1 MSALLLLLVAGSA
14 GVYFA
19 RLVFPMR
26 PDLALLS
33 GPAFLATAW
42 ALIVGIAVSRGLTL
56 QILWAPFWSV
66 TTLSSAVGI
75 YFIVRDR
82 SAALL
87 LFILPAAASLILMA
101 PYVVHGFAS
110 FPGSWFW
117 DGFAYL
123 AGGESLWR
131 FPRGGDIDS
140 PSLLYQFGHITIRG
154 RFISSAL
161 IGVLKGAFPFG
172 GDVQAATGYFLL
184 YCVFTFSCAT
194 AMLAKV
200 VFPSRQALQTIFVIV
215 ATVSGPLLNLIW
227 ANNFDHLLAMSIAP
241 AMLALAFGTG
251 GISYRQF
258 AALGALAAAQFYVY
272 PELAP
277 LFILPAALVL
287 LFRLSNEPG
296 GASKYAAVTICIFVA
311 AIVAAPLFTE
321 MLSFLKNQ
329 IVGVFSAPS
338 PGARAGNGL
347 FPTFLNPLCAGG
359 SIFSLYEPFAK
370 CLLTLSG
377 VINFIIGVTGG
388 VVILLALQEYRTRP
402 ALVASVVLFTA
413 AIGYFLF
420 VERYDYGSYK
430 ICEVAW
436 IPTLTLCALTAAN
449 WNGWQRKLAISLAL
463 TLVSATAARIVRF
476 DQWVT
481 TKSIDQFSE
490 LGDHLPKDQMI
501 AISVADP
508 LALEWASFYLRDYKT
523 VIRSGSLIYYPSP
536 DPTRKP
542 YSSQIKSAV
551 FLVTDTAS
559 SANGDLLWSNSRY
572 FVYYIGPPA
581 SSAEEANAIPK

>member
-1 MSALLLLLVAGSA
+1 MSVLLLLVVAGSA
-14 GVYFA
+14 GACIA
-19 RLVFPMR
+19 RLVFPAR

-56 QILWAPFWSV
+56 QILWVPFWSV
-66 TTLSSAVGI
+66 TALGSAVGI

-82 SAALL
+82 SAAL
-87 LFILPAAASLILMA
+87 FIVPAAASLILMA

-117 DGFAYL
+117 DGFAYV
-123 AGGESLWR
+123 AGGESLWH
-131 FPRGGDIDS
+131 FPRGGNIDS

-172 GDVQAATGYFLL
+172 GDTQAATGYFLL

-200 VFPSRQALQTIFVIV
+200 AFPSRQVLQTIFVIV

-241 AMLALAFGTG
+241 AMLALAFGAG

-258 AALGALAAAQFYVY
+258 AALGVLAAAQFYVY

-287 LFRLSNEPG
+287 LFKLSNEPG
-296 GASKYAAVTICIFVA
+296 GTSKYAAVIVCIFVA
-311 AIVAAPLFTE
+311 VIVAAPLFAE
-321 MLSFLKNQ
+321 MLSFLKDQ

-347 FPTFLNPLCAGG
+347 FPTFLNPLCVGG
-359 SIFSLYEPFAK
+359 AIFSLYEPFAK
-370 CLLTLSG
+370 CALTLPG
-377 VINFIIGVTGG
+377 VTNFIIGATGG
-388 VVILLALQEYRTRP
+388 VVILLALREYGTKL
-402 ALVASVVLFTA
+402 ALAASVALFTA
-413 AIGYFLF
+413 AIGYFVF
-420 VERYDYGSYK
+420 IQRYDYGSYK
-430 ICEVAW
+430 MCEVAW
-436 IPTLTLCALTAAN
+436 IPTLTLCALAAAS
-449 WNGWQRKLAISLAL
+449 WNGWQRKLAMSLAL
-463 TLVSATAARIVRF
+463 MLVFATVARIVRF

-490 LGDHLPKDQMI
+490 IGDHLPKDQMI
-501 AISVADP
+501 AVSLADP
-508 LALEWASFYLRDYKT
+508 LAFEWAAFYLRDHKT
-523 VIRSGSLIYYPSP
+523 VISSGSLLYYLSP
-536 DPTRKP
+536 DPTREP
-542 YSSQIKSAV
+542 YSSQIKSAG
-551 FLVTDTAS
+551 LLLTDTAS
-559 SANGDLLWSNSRY
+559 SANEALLWSNSRY
-572 FVYYIGPPA
+572 FVYSISQPVLDA
-581 SSAEEANAIPK
+581 KEADATQK